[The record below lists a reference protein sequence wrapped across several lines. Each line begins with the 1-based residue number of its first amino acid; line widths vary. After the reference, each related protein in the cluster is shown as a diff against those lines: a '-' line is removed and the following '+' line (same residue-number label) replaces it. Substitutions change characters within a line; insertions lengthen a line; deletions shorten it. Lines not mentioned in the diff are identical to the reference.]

1 MLFMLSQSINID
13 GIIKDIWRAL
23 HSNYII
29 VFCII
34 ISLFLFVFGFFL
46 FCFSSHPFDASKS
59 KTPKSK
65 VLSFDLNLLKFI
77 VIKVQQIYHFS
88 PLSLLWQGTRREMAV
103 LGYLYTIYEE
113 DILREKKALVVSFI
127 PPGLLGIPPGL
138 IWLFLVSY
146 FSPFF
151 SSFFCFLNRKLL

>member
-88 PLSLLWQGTRREMAV
+88 PLSLLWQGTRREMADICIR
-103 LGYLYTIYEE
+103 YT
-113 DILREKKALVVSFI
+113 KKIFCGKRKLWLCRLFHPVCLASPRGWSGCFLSLIF
-127 PPGLLGIPPGL
+127 LL
-138 IWLFLVSY
+138 
-146 FSPFF
+146 FSVPFF
-151 SSFFCFLNRKLL
+151 VF